1 MIDAG
6 FLEGIQVLTSNDQL
20 ELFFTELVEM
30 HCDIVR
36 LLQTCLV
43 HDASTRIDILGDKVS
58 LGGIVSLL
66 RIYSDGK
73 WIYECNKNI
82 NDIVLI
88 I

>member
-73 WIYECNKNI
+73 SISGYNTYMKH
-82 NDIVLI
+82 IV
-88 I
+88 